1 MKNFLKITT
10 IFFTFIF
17 LLSACDE
24 DFIEVEPIGPVSDDY
39 FNSQE
44 EYEEALIGAYD
55 LLQASFWN
63 TLIGVVAS
71 DDYAAGGDPANY
83 DQPTV
88 QDVDLMIHTPSNTE
102 QLRDIWSLMY
112 AGLNRANYVLEF
124 KDKTEFEGRDEIIAQ
139 AYFLRA
145 YFTFELVKFYGNI
158 PLRIDESSGTK
169 RILNK
174 RTLYGEQFDI
184 DRTQDIG
191 EAYSLIEEDLKEAIL
206 NLPVVQDF
214 KYEVTKGAA
223 QALLG
228 KVYLYHGKFDQAKFG
243 DAATVLG
250 QVITSAQYSLV
261 QGDDYL
267 NLFESSGENG
277 SEAVFEIQYSGIE
290 PAGWDCITCSQ
301 GTYFVKFNGPR
312 SPYDNPLY
320 DAGWGFII
328 PSQELYDEF
337 DANDLRRE
345 VTFLDLRD
353 VPDSYGASRDNS
365 GFFNKKYL
373 PRKADERA
381 GSDPLNYA
389 NNYRAIRYADVLLM
403 AAEAEAQS
411 GGGNAENYLNEVRA
425 RAFGDNSHDY
435 TSGEGALLDAIY
447 NERRKEFAGE
457 GHRFFDLVRTE
468 KAASRIN
475 GFTPNKNEIFPI
487 PQVELELAN
496 AVQRWGQN
504 PGY

>member
-1 MKNFLKITT
+1 MKKFLKTTT

-17 LLSACDE
+17 LLSSCE
-24 DFIEVEPIGPVSDDY
+24 DFIEVDPIGPISDDY

-63 TLIGVVAS
+63 TLVGVIAS
-71 DDYAAGGDPANY
+71 DDFAAGGDVANY
-83 DQPTV
+83 DQPTL
-88 QDVDLMIHTPSNTE
+88 QNIDLMIHTPADNN

-112 AGLNRANYVLEF
+112 AGLNRANFVLEF
-124 KDKTEFEGRDEIIAQ
+124 KDKIAFEGRDEIIAQ

-174 RTLYGEQFDI
+174 RILFGEQFDI

-214 KYEVTKGAA
+214 KYEITKGAA

-243 DAATVLG
+243 DAATVLE
-250 QVITSAQYSLV
+250 QVISSAQYSLV

-301 GTYFVKFNGPR
+301 GSYFVKFNGVR
-312 SPYDNPLY
+312 SPYDNPIY
-320 DAGWGFII
+320 EAGWGFNI
-328 PSQELYDEF
+328 PSQELYDAF
-337 DANDLRRE
+337 DSNDLRRE

-353 VPDSYGASRDNS
+353 VPDSYSHSRDNS
-365 GFFNKKYL
+365 GFFNRKYL

-381 GSDPLNYA
+381 GSDPLNYP

-403 AAEAEAQS
+403 AAEADAQS
-411 GGGNAENYLNEVRA
+411 GGGNAENYLNQVRA
-425 RAFGDNSHDY
+425 RAFGDNNHDY
-435 TSGEGALLDAIY
+435 NSSEGNILDAIY
-447 NERRKEFAGE
+447 NERRLEFAGE
-457 GHRFFDLVRTE
+457 GHRFFDLVRTN

-475 GFTPNKNEIFPI
+475 GFSVNKNEIFPI

-496 AVQRWGQN
+496 AIEKWGQN

>member
-10 IFFTFIF
+10 IFFAFI
-17 LLSACDE
+17 LLMPSCDN
-24 DFIEVEPIGPVSDDY
+24 FIEVDPIGPVSDDY
-39 FNSQE
+39 FNSKE
-44 EYEEALIGAYD
+44 DYENALIGAYD

-63 TLIGVVAS
+63 VLTGVVAS
-71 DDYAAGGDPANY
+71 DDFAAGGDPFNY
-83 DQPTV
+83 DQPTL
-88 QDVDLMIHTPSNTE
+88 QNVDLMIQTPADNN
-102 QLRDIWSLMY
+102 QLRDIWQLMY
-112 AGLNRANYVLEF
+112 AGLNRANFVLEF
-124 KDKTEFEGRDEIIAQ
+124 ENKTEFSGRDEIIAQ

-158 PLRIDESSGTK
+158 PLKIDESSGTK

-174 RTLYGEQFDI
+174 RTLFGEQFDI
-184 DRTQDIG
+184 NRTQDIA
-191 EAYSLIEEDLKEAIL
+191 EAYSLIEEDLKQAIL

-214 KYEVTKGAA
+214 KYKVTKGAA

-228 KVYLYHGKFDQAKFG
+228 KVYLYHGKFDQTKFG

-250 QVITSAQYSLV
+250 KVIASNEYSLV
-261 QGDDYL
+261 TGDDYL
-267 NLFESSGENG
+267 NLFNSSGENG
-277 SEAVFEIQYSGIE
+277 SESVFEIQYSGVE
-290 PAGWDCITCSQ
+290 GASWNCITCSE
-301 GTYFVKFNGPR
+301 GSYFVKFNGPR
-312 SPYDNPLY
+312 SPYDDSTY
-320 DAGWGFII
+320 EAGWGFNI
-328 PSQELYDEF
+328 PSQELYDSF
-337 DANDLRRE
+337 DANDLRRQ

-353 VPDSYGASRDNS
+353 VPDSYSPSRDNS

-373 PRKADERA
+373 PNKNDPRA

-411 GGGNAENYLNEVRA
+411 GGGNAVNYLNQVRA
-425 RAFGDNSHDY
+425 RAFGNNTHDY
-435 TSGEGALLDAIY
+435 SSGEGDILEAIY
-447 NERRKEFAGE
+447 NERRLEFAGE
-457 GHRFFDLVRTE
+457 GLRFFDLVRTG

-475 GFTPNKNEIFPI
+475 GFTNNKNEVFPI

-496 AVQRWGQN
+496 AVDKWGQN